1 MKILVTG
8 GAGFIGSH
16 VVDAY
21 VAAGHAVTV
30 VDDLSTGKRENLNP
44 NARFVKADIGAPAL
58 RGVFRRGRFDV
69 VNHHAA
75 QIDVRRSVAD
85 PLNDA
90 RINVLGLIYVLELAR
105 AHGVKKM
112 IFSASGGTYYGEC
125 PRPAREA
132 AVPAPLS
139 PYGVSKLASEY
150 YLRAYRTLHGVDY
163 TVLRYGNV
171 YGPRQDPHGEAGV
184 VAIFCQRLLAGKPL
198 WVYGDGKQ
206 KRDYVFVE
214 DVARASVA
222 ALRRAGGES
231 VNIGAGRAVSVNQL
245 ALTLAEVHGG
255 RPQILHKPARP
266 GELFQS
272 WMDVRKAR
280 RVLGWRAGIGL
291 AEGLARTHRHIARAA
306 GRGRPAVFLDRDGTL
321 NVEKEYLH
329 KHRDWVWIPG
339 VISALRALQRGG
351 YRLVVVTNQSG
362 VARGYYKKADV
373 DALHRRVSAD
383 LRRRGVALDGIYVCP
398 HGPADG
404 CECRKPEPGMLL
416 RAGRELGL
424 DLASSFM
431 VGDKAADVVAARRAG
446 VSPLFVRTG
455 HGGLEEKRLPAGV
468 RRFKNLADAAR
479 HVLARGAVL

>member
-1 MKILVTG
+1 VKILVTG

-44 NARFVKADIGAPAL
+44 KARFVKADIGAPAL
-58 RGVFRRGRFDV
+58 RELFRRGRFDV

-90 RINVLGLIYVLELAR
+90 RINVLGLIHVLELAR

-132 AVPAPLS
+132 AVPVPLS
-139 PYGVSKLASEY
+139 PYGVSKLASEH
-150 YLRAYRTLHGVDY
+150 YLRAYRSLHGLDY

-184 VAIFCQRLLAGKPL
+184 VAIFCQRLLAGEPL
-198 WVYGDGKQ
+198 WIFGDGRQ

-222 ALRRAGGES
+222 ALRRGGGEAI
-231 VNIGAGRAVSVNQL
+231 NIGTGRAVSVNEL
-245 ALTLAEVHGG
+245 ARALARVHGG
-255 RPQILHKPARP
+255 RPRVQHKPARP

-272 WMDVRKAR
+272 RMDVRKAR
-280 RVLGWRAGIGL
+280 RVLGWRAEVEL

-306 GRGRPAVFLDRDGTL
+306 GGRRPAVFLDRDGTL

-339 VISALRALQRGG
+339 VIPALRALQRGG

-362 VARGYYKKADV
+362 VARGYYGKSDV

-383 LRRRGVALDGIYVCP
+383 LRRRGVTLDGIYVCP
-398 HGPADG
+398 HGPAAG

-416 RAGRELGL
+416 RAARELGL

-431 VGDKAADVVAARRAG
+431 IGDKAADVLAARRAG

-455 HGGLEEKRLPAGV
+455 HGGSEEKRLPAGV
-468 RRFKNLADAAR
+468 RRFESLGDAAR
-479 HVLARGAVL
+479 VVLARGAVR

>member
-150 YLRAYRTLHGVDY
+150 YLRAYRALHGVDY

-255 RPQILHKPARP
+255 RPQILHKPARS

>member
-1 MKILVTG
+1 MRILVTG

-21 VAAGHAVTV
+21 VAAGHEVTV
-30 VDDLSTGKRENLNP
+30 VDNLSMGKRANLNP
-44 NARFVKADIGAPAL
+44 RARFIKMDIGSPAL

-85 PLNDA
+85 PRNDA
-90 RINVLGLIYVLELAR
+90 RVNVLGLVNILELAR
-105 AHGVKKM
+105 AGGVKKI

-125 PRPAREA
+125 PRPAPET

-150 YLRAYRTLHGVDY
+150 YLRAYRALHGLDF

-184 VAIFCQRLLAGKPL
+184 VAIFCRRLLAGEPL
-198 WVYGDGKQ
+198 WVFGNGRQ
-206 KRDYVFVE
+206 ERDYVYVG

-222 ALRRAGGES
+222 ALRRGSGDAF
-231 VNIGAGRAVSVNQL
+231 NIGTGRAVSVNEL
-245 ALTLAEVHGG
+245 ARALAAVHG
-255 RPQILHKPARP
+255 RRSRIVHKPARR
-266 GELFQS
+266 GELFRS

-280 RVLGWRAGIGL
+280 RGLGWKAEVGL
-291 AEGLARTHRHIARAA
+291 AEGLAATHRHIARTD
-306 GRGRPAVFLDRDGTL
+306 GYLKPAVFLDRDGTL

-329 KHRDWVWIPG
+329 RYSDWAWIPG
-339 VISALRALQRGG
+339 AVPALRALRRKG

-362 VARGYYKKADV
+362 VARGYYRRSDV

-383 LRRRGVALDGIYVCP
+383 LRRGGVVLDGFYVCP
-398 HGPADG
+398 HGPASG
-404 CECRKPEPGMLL
+404 CDCRKPAPGLFF
-416 RAGRELGL
+416 RAARELGL
-424 DLASSFM
+424 DLENSFM
-431 VGDKAADVVAARRAG
+431 VGDKAADVIAARRAG
-446 VSPLFVRTG
+446 AVPLFVRTG
-455 HGGLEEKRLPAGV
+455 HGPTEEKKIPADVPRFRDLSAAV
-468 RRFKNLADAAR
+468 RR
-479 HVLARGAVL
+479 VPTVGAVR